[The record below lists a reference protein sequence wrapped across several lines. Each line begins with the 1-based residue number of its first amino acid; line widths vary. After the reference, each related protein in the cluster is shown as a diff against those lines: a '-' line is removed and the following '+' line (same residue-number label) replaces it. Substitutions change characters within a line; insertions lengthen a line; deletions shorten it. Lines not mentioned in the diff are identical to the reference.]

1 MKKNSS
7 QPRNGAGQKPV
18 KKTVVIDCFTGEE
31 REVDPRKIRIVDG
44 MEIGN
49 TRVRLD
55 NGVTLAVA
63 GEGKYHT
70 LGNPKERWAEVVQVL
85 VRPDGEYGDGELLGW
100 TPLFSNRPKNLPPV
114 QKKGRTP
121 AGGAK
126 AAEAKKAGPGG
137 NRPNRHPDHPKP
149 GATASSGQKLPPRP
163 KKSRT

>member
-44 MEIGN
+44 MELGN
-49 TRVRLD
+49 TRVQLD
-55 NGVTLAVA
+55 NGVTLTVA

-70 LGNPKERWAEVVQVL
+70 LGNPKERWAEVAQVL

-100 TPLFSNRPKNLPPV
+100 TPLFSDRPKSASPA
-114 QKKGRTP
+114 KKGPAP

-126 AAEAKKAGPGG
+126 ATGAKKAGPGG
-137 NRPNRHPDHPKP
+137 NRPNRRPDHTKLGTSAP
-149 GATASSGQKLPPRP
+149 SGGKLPPRP

>member
-7 QPRNGAGQKPV
+7 QPRNGAGQKTV

-31 REVDPRKIRIVDG
+31 REVDPRKIRIVGG
-44 MEIGN
+44 MELGN
-49 TRVRLD
+49 TRVQLD

-100 TPLFSNRPKNLPPV
+100 TPLFFDRSKNLPPV

-137 NRPNRHPDHPKP
+137 NRSNHRPDHPKP
-149 GATASSGQKLPPRP
+149 GASAPSGGKLPPRP

>member
-100 TPLFSNRPKNLPPV
+100 TPLFFDRSKNLPPV

-121 AGGAK
+121 GSGAN

-137 NRPNRHPDHPKP
+137 NRPNHRPDHTKLGTSAP
-149 GATASSGQKLPPRP
+149 SGGKLPPRP

>member
-7 QPRNGAGQKPV
+7 QPRNGAGQKTV

-44 MEIGN
+44 MELGN
-49 TRVRLD
+49 TRVQLD

-100 TPLFSNRPKNLPPV
+100 TPLFFD
-114 QKKGRTP
+114 
-121 AGGAK
+121 
-126 AAEAKKAGPGG
+126 AEAKKAGPGG
-137 NRPNRHPDHPKP
+137 NRSNHRPDHPKP
-149 GATASSGQKLPPRP
+149 GASAPSGGKLPPRP